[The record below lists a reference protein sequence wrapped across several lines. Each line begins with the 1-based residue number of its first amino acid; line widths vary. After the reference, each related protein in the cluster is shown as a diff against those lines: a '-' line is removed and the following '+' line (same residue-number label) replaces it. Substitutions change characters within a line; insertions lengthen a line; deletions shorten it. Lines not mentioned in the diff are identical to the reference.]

1 MTKIGI
7 ITGSTRE
14 GRVNLDVANW
24 VLDIAKNSGIE
35 AEFELVDI
43 KDYDLP
49 LINTAPPGMLQK
61 KYLDEN
67 TQKWSEKIDSLD
79 GFIFVTPE
87 YNKTISPALANAIDV
102 ISPEWSNKAAGIV
115 AYGSTSGVTATQALR
130 IILSNFHVAT
140 TSAFGALSLFTDFEN
155 MSVFKPAEHNL
166 PTITAVVAQTVNW
179 ATAFKNFKEEVRG

>member
-35 AEFELVDI
+35 ADFELVDI

-49 LINTAPPGMLQK
+49 LINTAPPGALNKQ
-61 KYLDEN
+61 YPNEN

-115 AYGSTSGVTATQALR
+115 GYGSTSGVTATQSLR
-130 IILSNFHVAT
+130 IILSNFHIAT
-140 TSAFGALSLFTDFEN
+140 TSAFGALSLFTDFE
-155 MSVFKPAEHNL
+155 KYEC
-166 PTITAVVAQTVNW
+166 I
-179 ATAFKNFKEEVRG
+179 